1 MKKIKLLI
9 IGIAVILTMTGCDS
23 SHNTKLPDI
32 DMNTNKSKILVAY
45 FSLSNNAP
53 YGSDVE
59 ASSSASIVI
68 SNDKKI
74 GTTEYIADFIVNK
87 TGGDKYLIQVEDQY
101 STSFEEVR
109 QRNHNEQDDTTYP
122 KLVSNDLNID
132 DYDIIFLGY
141 PVWATTIPMVIASF
155 INEYDLSGKTVI
167 PFCSHD
173 GYGSGNSYNEIKELA
188 MNIDLLDGIAIKS
201 TDILTSNE
209 QLSRWIDSLNLDL
222 PSSTDELTI
231 NINDYQLAGVLN
243 DSYTAKQFKQIL
255 PKTISMVHY
264 GNREY
269 YGSIDESVDVE
280 GEGQLRFEDGD
291 ITFCPTNNTIA
302 IFYNQS
308 DKPNLT
314 MPVYVIGKVT
324 SDLAIFD
331 ELNSSVDISFLLK

>member
-74 GTTEYIADFIVNK
+74 GTTEYMADFIVNK

-141 PVWATTIPMVIASF
+141 PVWATTIPMAIAAF

-188 MNIDLLDGIAIKS
+188 SNIDLLDGIAIKS

-209 QLSRWIDSLNLDL
+209 QLSRWIDSLDLDL
-222 PSSTDELTI
+222 SSSTDELII

-243 DSYTAKQFKQIL
+243 DSYTAKQFK
-255 PKTISMVHY
+255 
-264 GNREY
+264 
-269 YGSIDESVDVE
+269 
-280 GEGQLRFEDGD
+280 
-291 ITFCPTNNTIA
+291 
-302 IFYNQS
+302 
-308 DKPNLT
+308 
-314 MPVYVIGKVT
+314 
-324 SDLAIFD
+324 
-331 ELNSSVDISFLLK
+331 